1 MSTQTII
8 NKKSQFYVR
17 GGYIIVNTVLKNQ
30 YFYPGGNRG
39 QLLWKANALLDY
51 IKAKSE
57 KKNLSALLRI

>member
-30 YFYPGGNRG
+30 YLYPGGEI
-39 QLLWKANALLDY
+39 LL
-51 IKAKSE
+51 
-57 KKNLSALLRI
+57 

>member
-30 YFYPGGNRG
+30 SFYPGGEI
-39 QLLWKANALLDY
+39 LL
-51 IKAKSE
+51 
-57 KKNLSALLRI
+57 